1 MRAKKNF
8 TTYEDAREQLNEKFD
23 DFGAQTS
30 PLRVD
35 MVGQPPHYT
44 HGSYETI
51 EIIEDWELNFHC
63 GNALKYISRHK
74 HKGNPTEDIKKA
86 IWYLQRYLTTLE
98 GE

>member
-8 TTYEDAREQLNEKFD
+8 TYEDARQELNQKFD

-30 PLRVD
+30 PLSVD
-35 MVGQPPHYT
+35 MVAQPPHYT
-44 HGSYETI
+44 HGRYQTI
-51 EIIEDWELNFHC
+51 EIIEDWNLNFHC

-74 HKGNPTEDIKKA
+74 HKGNPVEDIEKA